1 MAVQTFVFSAAN
13 FMSDTLRELV
23 SAWLESRDEDA
34 ARRLVEILHPQ
45 IFRIVQNHIPRGMDA
60 EDLAQDIFVQFFR
73 TLERYDP
80 SRALENWLSRLALN
94 VCLNALRARARRPEW
109 RWADLSAGEREILA
123 SLVNES
129 EINPA
134 NAHDARELLLKLLDV
149 LSPPERMILTLL
161 HLEEKSVEEI
171 KASTGWNATLIK
183 VRAFRARG
191 KLKKA
196 LKALGVEKF

>member
-80 SRALENWLSRLALN
+80 SRPLENWLSRLALN

>member
-1 MAVQTFVFSAAN
+1 
-13 FMSDTLRELV
+13 
-23 SAWLESRDEDA
+23 
-34 ARRLVEILHPQ
+34 
-45 IFRIVQNHIPRGMDA
+45 
-60 EDLAQDIFVQFFR
+60 
-73 TLERYDP
+73 
-80 SRALENWLSRLALN
+80 LENWLSRLALN

>member
-1 MAVQTFVFSAAN
+1 
-13 FMSDTLRELV
+13 MSDTLRELV
-23 SAWLESRDEDA
+23 SAWQESRDEDA

-80 SRALENWLSRLALN
+80 SRPLENWLSRLALN

>member
-1 MAVQTFVFSAAN
+1 
-13 FMSDTLRELV
+13 MSDTLRELV

-73 TLERYDP
+73 SLERYDP

-171 KASTGWNATLIK
+171 KASTGWYATLIK

>member
-1 MAVQTFVFSAAN
+1 
-13 FMSDTLRELV
+13 MSDTLRELV

-80 SRALENWLSRLALN
+80 SRPLENWLSRLALN

>member
-1 MAVQTFVFSAAN
+1 
-13 FMSDTLRELV
+13 MSDTLRELV

-171 KASTGWNATLIK
+171 KASTGWNAILIK